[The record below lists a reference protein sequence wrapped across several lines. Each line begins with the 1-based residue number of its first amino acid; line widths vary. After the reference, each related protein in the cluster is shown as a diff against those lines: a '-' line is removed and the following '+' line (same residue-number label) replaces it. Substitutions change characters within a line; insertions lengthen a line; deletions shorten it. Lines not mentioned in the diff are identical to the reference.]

1 MDFSLL
7 EQAHDLFLRIGV
19 HAAVQDRN
27 IQVGKYFL
35 TQLAVHLHRGLEFRF
50 FVFLD
55 HGIHDIGL
63 MSGCSL
69 LAHKLPDFVR
79 TLVSDAAGDNG
90 GSSRRHFVEHAD
102 VEVAVKGERE
112 SARDGGRGHDENVG
126 LTWRGALLR
135 RAGEGT
141 RPHMGIGSISALLHQ
156 LKALHHTK
164 AMLLV
169 HNYEAELG
177 EIYLLLDYG
186 VSANHVLRVALRNVP
201 SGLALAVI
209 F

>member
-35 TQLAVHLHRGLEFRF
+35 TQLAVHLHRSLEFRF

-79 TLVSDAAGDNG
+79 TLVSDAASDNG
-90 GSSRRHFVEHAD
+90 GSSRRHLVEHAD

-112 SARDGGRGHDENVG
+112 SARYGGRGHNENVG
-126 LTWRGALLR
+126 LSWRGALVR
-135 RAGEGT
+135 RTGGGAHS
-141 RPHMGIGSISALLHQ
+141 HMANAWFCRFLHQ
-156 LKALHHTK
+156 LETLHHTK

-177 EIYLLLDYG
+177 EIYLLLD
-186 VSANHVLRVALRNVP
+186 
-201 SGLALAVI
+201 
-209 F
+209 